1 MLKSHSYNNNERKKN
16 IKKKM
21 HSPGRE
27 PTCILRIDRPPSEPL
42 RHGHRCKSPLKF
54 LQDITKKRNQLDF
67 AKSTL
72 LDEISLQK
80 QIFGPH
86 ALFLFTL

>member
-1 MLKSHSYNNNERKKN
+1 MVCVCVCGGGG
-16 IKKKM
+16 IA
-21 HSPGRE
+21 
-27 PTCILRIDRPPSEPL
+27 
-42 RHGHRCKSPLKF
+42 
-54 LQDITKKRNQLDF
+54 KKRNQPDF

-86 ALFLFTL
+86 ALFLFTV